1 MAQARK
7 LFRISFLPTHEGDPF
22 MPEDQ
27 ETTSEVLKS
36 SPNPPDIE
44 EYDAGKIQVLK
55 GLEGVRKRP
64 AMYVGSTSSSGLHH
78 LVEEVVM
85 NSIDEFLQGFGDTI
99 KVYLR
104 AADQISVLDDGRG
117 IPVEMHQTEGKSA
130 LEVVM
135 TMLHAGG
142 KFDHKSYKVS
152 GGLHGVGVSVVN
164 ALAEWCEVEV
174 YRDGQIYYQRYER
187 GIPVCELKTTG
198 VTDQRG
204 TMVSFKPDGDIFDTT
219 EFSYDSISHRLR
231 ELAFL
236 NRNIRIEFY
245 DEVTGKSN
253 IFEYKGGVTEFV
265 EYLNENKVALHPPV
279 LIRQE
284 RDDTLV
290 DIAIQY
296 NDSYQENILTYANNI
311 RTSDGGFHLI
321 GFKTALTRT
330 INIYATKNNLLKHSK
345 VQITGDDAREGL
357 TCVVSV
363 IIPDPQFEGQTKE
376 KLGNSEVRGI
386 VESAVGERLSEFL
399 EENPA
404 TAKKIIDKCIQAAIS
419 RDAARKARDL
429 TRRKSVLEN
438 TTLPGKLAD
447 CTRTDRNACEIYLVE
462 GDSAGG
468 TAKAGRDKTFQAI
481 LPLWGKPLNVEKARV
496 DKVYDN
502 DKLQPIIAALGV
514 GIGDDF
520 DLSRL
525 RYGRVIIMA
534 DADHDGLHIRTLLLT
549 FLFRYM
555 RPLIENGHVMIA
567 QPPLYRVRK
576 GRREDYLKNDR
587 ELSEYLLNLSVN
599 KVTLQSATGNGHTFT
614 DDALAVHLRELMDFN
629 EQIDGLNRM
638 GLSVDLIMQ
647 LLGDKNK
654 YDEYR
659 GGLKAQAQ
667 AEWEAKQA
675 ILEALQTDETAE
687 VEASDENG
695 IAEDADAID
704 GADDNGHD
712 EIKNL
717 TPPLEEIFDQAVYDL
732 LLDMYERLKE
742 SLTSEMIVKTDKSE
756 KRIEGVNNLIEAV
769 LDVGREGMTI
779 SRYKGLAEMDAEE
792 LWKTTMDPERR
803 TLVRVIL
810 EDPVEADR
818 IFNILMGDNVPA
830 RSEFIQKN
838 ALLVKNLDL
847 H

>member
-1 MAQARK
+1 MSEA
-7 LFRISFLPTHEGDPF
+7 
-22 MPEDQ
+22 Q
-27 ETTSEVLKS
+27 ETTPEMMDAG
-36 SPNPPDIE
+36 PPDIKQ
-44 EYDAGKIQVLK
+44 YDAGNIQVLK

-64 AMYVGSTSSSGLHH
+64 AMYIGSTSSAGLHH

-85 NSIDEFLQGFGDTI
+85 NSIDEALQGFGDTI
-99 KVYLR
+99 KVYLKEG
-104 AADQISVLDDGRG
+104 DQVSIIDNGRG
-117 IPVEMHQTEGKSA
+117 IPVEIHPTEGKPA
-130 LEVVM
+130 VEVVM

-142 KFDHKSYKVS
+142 KFDHDSYKVS

-174 YRDGQIYYQRYER
+174 YRDGQTYYQRYER

-198 VTDQRG
+198 ATDKRG
-204 TMVSFKPDGDIFDTT
+204 TMVSFKPDAEIFETT
-219 EFSYDSISHRLR
+219 EFNFEGISHRLR

-236 NRNIRIEFY
+236 NRDIRIELY
-245 DEVTGKSN
+245 EETTGKST
-253 IFEYKGGVTEFV
+253 IFEYKGGIVEFV
-265 EYLNENKVALHPPV
+265 EYLNENKGALHPPV
-279 LIRQE
+279 AIRQE

-290 DIAIQY
+290 DIAFQY
-296 NDSYQENILTYANNI
+296 TDAYQENILTYANTV
-311 RTSDGGFHLI
+311 RTSEGGFHLV

-330 INIYATKNNLLKHSK
+330 INNYATKNNLLRNVK
-345 VQITGDDAREGL
+345 VQVTGDDTREGI
-357 TCVVSV
+357 TCIISV

-386 VESAVGERLSEFL
+386 VESVVGERLSEFL

-447 CTRTDRNACEIYLVE
+447 CTSTDRDTCEIYLVE

-468 TAKAGRDKTFQAI
+468 TAKAGRDKVFQAI
-481 LPLWGKPLNVEKARV
+481 LPLWGKPLNVEKARI
-496 DKVYDN
+496 DKVLDN

-514 GIGDDF
+514 GVGDDF

-555 RPLIENGHVMIA
+555 RPLVENGHVMIA

-576 GRREDYLKNDR
+576 GRREEYLKNDR
-587 ELSEYLLNLSVN
+587 ELNEYLLKLSVD
-599 KVTLQSATGNGHTFT
+599 KVTIQSVAGNGHAQSFT
-614 DDALAVHLRELMDFN
+614 QDALAAHLRELMDFN
-629 EQIDGLNRM
+629 EQIDGLTKM
-638 GLSVDLIMQ
+638 GIGVDLIME
-647 LLGDKNK
+647 LLEDKDK
-654 YDEYR
+654 FAAYRDEIKA
-659 GGLKAQAQ
+659 LAQAD
-667 AEWEAKQA
+667 WEAKQA
-675 ILEALQTDETAE
+675 ILEALKKEEAE
-687 VEASDENG
+687 AADSSSDEN
-695 IAEDADAID
+695 AEAEQDTE
-704 GADDNGHD
+704 GDDEQRSHD
-712 EIKNL
+712 ESLNIM
-717 TPPLEEIFDQAVYDL
+717 PPLEEVFDQATYNHLVTL
-732 LLDMYERLKE
+732 YERLKD
-742 SLTSEMIVKTDKSE
+742 SLTSEMIIKTDKAE
-756 KRIEGVNNLIEAV
+756 KRVKGVNDLIDGV

-792 LWKTTMDPERR
+792 LWKTTMDPETR
-803 TLVRVIL
+803 TLLRITL
-810 EDPVEADR
+810 EDTVEADR
-818 IFNILMGDNVPA
+818 IFTILMGDDVAA

-838 ALLVKNLDL
+838 ALLVRNLDL

>member
-1 MAQARK
+1 MSEA
-7 LFRISFLPTHEGDPF
+7 
-22 MPEDQ
+22 Q
-27 ETTSEVLKS
+27 ETSSENPES
-36 SPNPPDIE
+36 SPNPPDLKQ
-44 EYDAGKIQVLK
+44 YDAGNIQVLK

-64 AMYVGSTSSSGLHH
+64 AMYIGSTSVSGLHH

-99 KVYLR
+99 KVYLK
-104 AADQISVLDDGRG
+104 AGDQVAVLDNGRG
-117 IPVEMHQTEGKSA
+117 IPVEMHPTEGKPA

-142 KFDHKSYKVS
+142 KFDHESYKVS

-174 YRDGQIYYQRYER
+174 YRDGQTYFQRYER
-187 GIPVCELKTTG
+187 GIPVCEVKTLDPI
-198 VTDQRG
+198 DQRG
-204 TMVSFKPDGDIFDTT
+204 TLVTFRPDGDIFDTT
-219 EFSYDSISHRLR
+219 AFDFDGISHRLR

-236 NRNIRIEFY
+236 NREIRIELY
-245 DEVTGKSN
+245 DEVAGKSV
-253 IFEYKGGVTEFV
+253 IFEYKGGIVEFV
-265 EYLNENKVALHPPV
+265 EYLNENKGPLHPPV
-279 LIRQE
+279 AIRQE
-284 RDDTLV
+284 RDDALV
-290 DIAIQY
+290 DIAFQY
-296 NDSYQENILTYANNI
+296 NDAYQENILTYANNV
-311 RTSDGGFHLI
+311 RTHEGGTHLV
-321 GFKTALTRT
+321 GFKSALTRT
-330 INIYATKNNLLKHSK
+330 INIYAAKNNLMKNVK
-345 VQITGDDAREGL
+345 VQISGDDTREGM
-357 TCVVSV
+357 TCIISV

-376 KLGNSEVRGI
+376 KLGNNEVRGI
-386 VESAVGERLSEFL
+386 VESVVGERLSEFL

-404 TAKKIIDKCIQAAIS
+404 TGKKIIDKCIQAALS

-429 TRRKSVLEN
+429 TRRKGILEN

-447 CTRTDRNACEIYLVE
+447 CTSRDRDICEIYLVE

-468 TAKAGRDKTFQAI
+468 TAKAGRDKIFQAI
-481 LPLWGKPLNVEKARV
+481 LPLWGKPLNVEKARI
-496 DKVYDN
+496 DKVLDN

-514 GIGDDF
+514 GVGDDF
-520 DLSRL
+520 DISRL

-549 FLFRYM
+549 FIFRYM
-555 RPLIENGHVMIA
+555 RPLLENGHIMIA

-599 KVTLQSATGNGHTFT
+599 RVTVQSANGNGNGNGNSFT
-614 DDALAVHLRELMDFN
+614 EDALAVHLRDLMDFN
-629 EQIDGLNRM
+629 EQVDGLNKM

-647 LLGDKNK
+647 LLGDKDK
-654 YDEYR
+654 YHEYR
-659 GGLKAQAQ
+659 DELEAQAK

-675 ILEALQTDETAE
+675 IMESLQADTSEETEQTDTPDTAE
-687 VEASDENG
+687 RSEENSTTDDVPMDETDANG
-695 IAEDADAID
+695 TD
-704 GADDNGHD
+704 GIELSA
-712 EIKNL
+712 
-717 TPPLEEIFDQAVYDL
+717 PPIEEIFDNATYDHL
-732 LLDMYERLKE
+732 VSLFERLKE

-756 KRIEGVNNLIEAV
+756 KRVTGVNDLIEAV

-792 LWKTTMDPERR
+792 LWKTTMDPETR
-803 TLVRVIL
+803 TLLRVTL
-810 EDPVEADR
+810 GDLVEADR
-818 IFNILMGDNVPA
+818 IFTILMGDNVPA
-830 RSEFIQKN
+830 RSEFIKKN

>member
-1 MAQARK
+1 
-7 LFRISFLPTHEGDPF
+7 

-27 ETTSEVLKS
+27 ETTSEDLES
-36 SPNPPDIE
+36 SPTPPDIK
-44 EYDAGKIQVLK
+44 EYEAGNIQVLK

-85 NSIDEFLQGFGDTI
+85 NSIDESLQGFGDTI

-104 AADQISVLDDGRG
+104 AADQIAVLDDGRG
-117 IPVEMHQTEGKSA
+117 IPVEMHPTEGKSA

-174 YRDGQIYYQRYER
+174 YRDSQIYYQRYER

-245 DEVTGKSN
+245 DEVTGKSD

-284 RDDTLV
+284 RDDNMV
-290 DIAIQY
+290 DIAFQY
-296 NDSYQENILTYANNI
+296 NDSYQENILTYANNV
-311 RTSDGGFHLI
+311 RTSDGGFHLV

-330 INIYATKNNLLKHSK
+330 INIYATKNNLLKNTK
-345 VQITGDDAREGL
+345 VQITGDDAREGI

-376 KLGNSEVRGI
+376 RLGNSEVRGI

-429 TRRKSVLEN
+429 TRRKSVLFN
-438 TTLPGKLAD
+438 TTLPGKLSD
-447 CTRTDRNACEIYLVE
+447 CTLTDRNACEIYLVE

-525 RYGRVIIMA
+525 RYGRVIVMA

-587 ELSEYLLNLSVN
+587 ELSEYLLKLSVN
-599 KVTLQSATGNGHTFT
+599 KVTYNP
-614 DDALAVHLRELMDFN
+614 
-629 EQIDGLNRM
+629 
-638 GLSVDLIMQ
+638 
-647 LLGDKNK
+647 LLV
-654 YDEYR
+654 
-659 GGLKAQAQ
+659 
-667 AEWEAKQA
+667 
-675 ILEALQTDETAE
+675 TETA
-687 VEASDENG
+687 
-695 IAEDADAID
+695 I
-704 GADDNGHD
+704 
-712 EIKNL
+712 
-717 TPPLEEIFDQAVYDL
+717 PLRTTLWRCIC
-732 LLDMYERLKE
+732 
-742 SLTSEMIVKTDKSE
+742 
-756 KRIEGVNNLIEAV
+756 VN
-769 LDVGREGMTI
+769 
-779 SRYKGLAEMDAEE
+779 
-792 LWKTTMDPERR
+792 
-803 TLVRVIL
+803 
-810 EDPVEADR
+810 
-818 IFNILMGDNVPA
+818 
-830 RSEFIQKN
+830 
-838 ALLVKNLDL
+838 
-847 H
+847 